1 MAEAMQ
7 IKHEERYF
15 IGFLGGLIF
24 MAFEGII

>member
-1 MAEAMQ
+1 MQ